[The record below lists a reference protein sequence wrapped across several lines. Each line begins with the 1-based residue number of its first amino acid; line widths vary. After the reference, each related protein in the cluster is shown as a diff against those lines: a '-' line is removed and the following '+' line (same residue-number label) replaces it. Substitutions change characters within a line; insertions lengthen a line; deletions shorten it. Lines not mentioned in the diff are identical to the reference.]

1 MVRNLIIALC
11 ATIIFSCEKNESLQ
25 EIENFYKEPT
35 MALGILEQLQK
46 DVKNSNSITGKN
58 SDLYIT
64 SCIDDRLDIVI
75 SGPVS
80 NPSSFIN
87 GSERLDLD
95 FFTFD
100 NKSYVLIRSEE
111 NLPYGLPDSY
121 NRLHYI
127 KESSNDLGVYLSSG
141 KQTSI
146 TGDWDFL
153 FQSEDLRFLY
163 ELDSNYNVIGGSK
176 PLSTVN
182 IQCDAYEGWYAA
194 NASDVDWTQGVRGQY
209 GASVDSLFIRL
220 DSKGEYV
227 GGGYLQQDSFWLE
240 NDWRE
245 DIDDRCVD
253 SYYGTTPLATGEYI
267 ESYGSWTDQNG
278 VTHYQYC
285 IEEKDQ
291 YELKGYQ
298 LRSNGSTINF
308 AWHPYG
314 IGDLDYIGKV
324 DLIKIDKA
332 PNQNALDVIQ
342 DEYESLTFV
351 ERQGNWFELEE
362 EEYTNSNSVSSTFA
376 FPKYIY
382 ITETDVSAYNLTD
395 ILLDSYSEID
405 FTKQNIERTNLWNNN
420 RYFEFYF
427 ENSTT
432 CNTYL
437 DFYTHGDIN
446 NVNYRVYFVNQV
458 PNATNDGC
466 GTGYDGGFYHY
477 GLYNAIS
484 NPNITIN

>member
-46 DVKNSNSITGKN
+46 DVKNSNSTTGKSN
-58 SDLYIT
+58 DLYIT

-194 NASDVDWTQGVRGQY
+194 NSAEINWDQGTY
-209 GASVDSLFIRL
+209 GEYVINDKPVDSVFIRL
-220 DSKGEYV
+220 NQFGEFIA
-227 GGGYLQQDSFWLE
+227 GGYTRPDDFFLE
-240 NDWRE
+240 NYF
-245 DIDDRCVD
+245 
-253 SYYGTTPLATGEYI
+253 S
-267 ESYGSWTDQNG
+267 ESINTNIQNG
-278 VTHYQYC
+278 VWSPVPVEGKTLQSQYGTYDNGDGVTQYYYGNLV
-285 IEEKDQ
+285 DQ
-291 YELKGYQ
+291 YELRGYQ
-298 LRSNGSTINF
+298 LRSNGSSTRF
-308 AWHPYG
+308 VWWPYG
-314 IGDLDYIGKV
+314 LNEVQYIGEM
-324 DLIKIDKA
+324 DLIKINKA
-332 PNQNALDVIQ
+332 PSQDLLNQAKID
-342 DEYESLTFV
+342 YESLTFI
-351 ERQGNWFELEE
+351 ERNGNWFELDETKNK
-362 EEYTNSNSVSSTFA
+362 YNYGGVTFDL
-376 FPKYIY
+376 PKYVY
-382 ITETDVSAYNLTD
+382 ATETEVSGYSLTD
-395 ILLDSYSEID
+395 ILLSSYSEIS
-405 FTKQNIERTNLWNNN
+405 FTNRNIVDNHSSNNN
-420 RYFEFYF
+420 RYKYYYLNNGGCTERVRFYA
-427 ENSTT
+427 EN
-432 CNTYL
+432 N
-437 DFYTHGDIN
+437 IN
-446 NVNYRVYFVNQV
+446 DPEYRVTFYKYEKDEEDNC
-458 PNATNDGC
+458 TYND
-466 GTGYDGGFYHY
+466 TIGFYSY
-477 GLYNAIS
+477 GTYKAIS
-484 NPNITIN
+484 NPNIIIN